1 MKKSFAQWGIENFG
15 EDFLDK
21 YWNWEKNNEIG
32 INPYKIGY
40 GSHKKVWL
48 YCLKHDYHNYDREGN
63 KVGYEIRCDCFINGS
78 RCGYCGNLKTHWRD
92 SLAYN
97 YPNIAKM
104 IAIPENNLTFEDC
117 YVISCHNL
125 RKFYFKCL
133 DCGNVSKNKKIL
145 NDVVKRNFSCNIC
158 SDGISIPNKFMSNI
172 LNQLNID
179 FITELSSKKF
189 SGKNYFYYDF
199 YLPKYNMIIEIN
211 GLQHYEIKHKG
222 RTLEEEQMND

>member
-63 KVGYEIRCDCFINGS
+63 KIGYQITCGNFYNNR
-78 RCGYCGNLKTHWRD
+78 RCGYCHKGRGSSKVHYKD

-97 YPNIAKM
+97 YPDITKM
-104 IAIPENNLTFEDC
+104 IAIPENDLTF
-117 YVISCHNL
+117 
-125 RKFYFKCL
+125 
-133 DCGNVSKNKKIL
+133 NKKY
-145 NDVVKRNFSCNIC
+145 C
-158 SDGISIPNKFMSNI
+158 
-172 LNQLNID
+172 
-179 FITELSSKKF
+179 
-189 SGKNYFYYDF
+189 
-199 YLPKYNMIIEIN
+199 II
-211 GLQHYEIKHKG
+211 
-222 RTLEEEQMND
+222 